1 MTAKGSSGH
10 CLVQDVICIRG
21 TALTPTIPHPAVSLS
36 TLLPCW
42 GFGEVPR
49 SSMAHP
55 QVLVH
60 SCQAHLVETETFLRR
75 YSCHDCNGFYQL
87 RRLRARDLDV
97 ETVANL
103 YATPVTGQPEDYLR
117 SMYSGDED

>member
-1 MTAKGSSGH
+1 MHSWNSANSYDTTSSSFI
-10 CLVQDVICIRG
+10 VDT
-21 TALTPTIPHPAVSLS
+21 TAL
-36 TLLPCW
+36 W

-75 YSCHDCNGFYQL
+75 YSCHDCNSFYQL
-87 RRLRARDLDV
+87 RRLRARVLDV
-97 ETVANL
+97 EPVANL
-103 YATPVTGQPEDYLR
+103 YATPVNPRTIL
-117 SMYSGDED
+117 YSGDED